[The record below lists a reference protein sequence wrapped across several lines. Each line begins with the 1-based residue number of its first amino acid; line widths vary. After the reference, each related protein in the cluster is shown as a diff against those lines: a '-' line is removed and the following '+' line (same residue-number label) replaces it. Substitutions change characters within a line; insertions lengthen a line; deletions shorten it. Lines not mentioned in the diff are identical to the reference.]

1 VNARFVPKTRDEQ
14 RALSRAM
21 ICASAKQLL
30 QAKGFDAV
38 SVEEIAKAAR
48 VTRSTFYLHF
58 RSKEEVLREI
68 VLDMLQ
74 DVLGVY
80 EDLVARPVLD
90 YPTIRAWLETFH
102 RNTRAQSKDTLLLR
116 DVARLNPDERQALIL
131 GQRMRTI
138 AILGR
143 RFEGMR
149 LTGDSGA
156 AEARKRALAH
166 LLVIQMEGVI
176 AYFSATEGAPDAD
189 QGLDIL
195 AEQLAAM
202 GPA

>member
-1 VNARFVPKTRDEQ
+1 
-14 RALSRAM
+14 
-21 ICASAKQLL
+21 
-30 QAKGFDAV
+30 
-38 SVEEIAKAAR
+38 
-48 VTRSTFYLHF
+48 
-58 RSKEEVLREI
+58 

-74 DVLGVY
+74 DILGVY

-90 YPTIRAWLETFH
+90 YPTIRAWLEAFH
-102 RNTRAQSKDTLLLR
+102 RNTRAHRKDTLLLR
-116 DVARLNPDERQALIL
+116 DIARLNPEERQALLL

-143 RFEGMR
+143 RFEALR
-149 LTGDSGA
+149 LTGTSGK

-166 LLVIQMEGVI
+166 LFVMQMEGVL